1 MRDALFCSLD
11 LYYLYSVIPFKG
23 FIAMSLLVVKGS
35 LVRECFFIAKQ
46 YLGVSIPRAIMYSST
61 TAAEALFKTKLS
73 PLLSTV

>member
-11 LYYLYSVIPFKG
+11 LCYLYSVIPFKG

-46 YLGVSIPRAIMYSST
+46 YLGVSRAIVYSST
-61 TAAEALFKTKLS
+61 TAEALFQTKLS
-73 PLLSTV
+73 PLLSTI